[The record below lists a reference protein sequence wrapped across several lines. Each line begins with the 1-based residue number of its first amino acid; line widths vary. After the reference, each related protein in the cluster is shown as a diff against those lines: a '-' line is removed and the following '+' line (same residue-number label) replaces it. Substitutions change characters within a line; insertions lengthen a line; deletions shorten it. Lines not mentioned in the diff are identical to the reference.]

1 MPRPTTV
8 RIEHGDFVHEETF
21 ISKLDADH
29 WRRMMEETLLISL
42 ATALELHLLA
52 AGLAGTVRR
61 LGGPHAWDQWL
72 SGEPRPGSVVPKP
85 GGVGA
90 A

>member
-29 WRRMMEETLLISL
+29 WRRMMEETLLMSL
-42 ATALELHLLA
+42 ATALDLHLLA

-61 LGGPHAWDQWL
+61 LGGPHARDHWL
-72 SGEPRPGSVVPKP
+72 SAKPRPGSVVPSA
-85 GGVGA
+85 GGAGSA
-90 A
+90 